1 MNLQDI
7 ARDLREQAR
16 RHRLAAAVLE
26 KQIARIEVVVNA
38 ARDAD
43 GTLNR
48 QAALDALVDAVLKE
62 DEDDD

>member
-1 MNLQDI
+1 MQDI

-16 RHRLAAAVLE
+16 RHRLAAAMLE

-38 ARDAD
+38 AQDAD

>member
-1 MNLQDI
+1 MQDI

-16 RHRLAAAVLE
+16 RHRLAAAMLE
-26 KQIARIEVVVNA
+26 KQIARIEAVINA
-38 ARDAD
+38 AQDAD

>member
-1 MNLQDI
+1 MTLQDI

-16 RHRLAAAVLE
+16 RHRLAVAVLE
-26 KQIARIEVVVNA
+26 KQIARIEAVVNA
-38 ARDAD
+38 AHDAD
-43 GTLNR
+43 GAVNR